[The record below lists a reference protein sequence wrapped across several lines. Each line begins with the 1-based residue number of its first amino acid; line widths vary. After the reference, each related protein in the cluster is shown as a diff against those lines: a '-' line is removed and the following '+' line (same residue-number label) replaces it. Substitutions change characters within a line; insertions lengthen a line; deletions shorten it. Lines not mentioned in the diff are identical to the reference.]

1 MLKRLKEKISQF
13 SRQGL
18 FHIFGSSVFA
28 KVGGI
33 ISSVVVVRN
42 LPKTEYGSFVDADN
56 LYAYLAIFI
65 GLGFS
70 TALEQ
75 RAKASFGPNV
85 TWEFHGRVPNNQMFA
100 WYR

>member
-70 TALEQ
+70 TALVQ
-75 RAKASFGPNV
+75 YCRSSQ
-85 TWEFHGRVPNNQMFA
+85 NQTSRSHPHSPLNFR
-100 WYR
+100 YSLPSS